1 METVNHTNDNPGDG
15 EQLDA
20 LFRAYRLASPDPES
34 GPDFMPQLWQ
44 KIEAR
49 ERGSAIFAHLARRL
63 VSVALA
69 LTLLMTLAVSLMR
82 RQVPVPAET
91 YVEVLAEDHESQNF
105 DYFEPVHVEPAAD
118 QH

>member
-1 METVNHTNDNPGDG
+1 MDTVNHDTYDPGGD

-20 LFRAYRLASPDPES
+20 LFAAYRSASPDLEP
-34 GPDFMPQLWQ
+34 GPNFMPHLWQ

-49 ERGSAIFAHLARRL
+49 ERGSAIFARLARSL

-69 LTLLMTLAVSLMR
+69 LTLLMTIAVSLLR
-82 RQVPVPAET
+82 RQTPVPPET
-91 YVEVLAEDHESQNF
+91 YVEVLAEDHARQNF

>member
-1 METVNHTNDNPGDG
+1 METVNHNIDDPGDG

-20 LFRAYRLASPDPES
+20 LFRAYRSASPDPET
-34 GPDFMPQLWQ
+34 GPNFMPHLWQ

-49 ERGSAIFAHLARRL
+49 ERGSAIFARLARSL

-69 LTLLMTLAVSLMR
+69 LTLLMTIAVSLLR
-82 RQVPVPAET
+82 RQAPVPPET
-91 YVEVLAEDHESQNF
+91 YVEVLAEDHENQNF

>member
-1 METVNHTNDNPGDG
+1 MDTANHQNYDPGDG

-20 LFRAYRLASPDPES
+20 LFLSYRAASPDLEASPN
-34 GPDFMPQLWQ
+34 FMPQLWQ

-49 ERGSAIFAHLARRL
+49 ERGSLTFARLARNL

-69 LTLLMTLAVSLMR
+69 LTLLMTIAVSWLR
-82 RQVPVPAET
+82 RQAPVPPET
-91 YVEVLAEDHESQNF
+91 YVEVLAEDHARQNF

>member
-1 METVNHTNDNPGDG
+1 METVNHNIYDQDDG
-15 EQLDA
+15 QQLDA
-20 LFRAYRLASPDPES
+20 LFRAYRLASPDPEP
-34 GPDFMPQLWQ
+34 GPNFMPQLWQ

-49 ERGSAIFAHLARRL
+49 ERGSAIFARLARSL

-69 LTLLMTLAVSLMR
+69 LTLLMTIAVSLLR
-82 RQVPVPAET
+82 RQVSVPPET

>member
-1 METVNHTNDNPGDG
+1 MDTMNHDTHDPGGD

-20 LFRAYRLASPDPES
+20 LFAAYRSASPDLEASPN
-34 GPDFMPQLWQ
+34 FMPHLWQ

-49 ERGSAIFAHLARRL
+49 ERGSAIFARLARSL

-69 LTLLMTLAVSLMR
+69 LTLLMTIAVSLLR
-82 RQVPVPAET
+82 RQAPVPPET
-91 YVEVLAEDHESQNF
+91 YVEVLAEDHARQNF

>member
-1 METVNHTNDNPGDG
+1 MDTVNHNTNDPGGD

-20 LFRAYRLASPDPES
+20 LFAAYRSASPDLEP
-34 GPDFMPQLWQ
+34 GPNFMPHLWQ

-49 ERGSAIFAHLARRL
+49 ERGSAIFARLARSL

-69 LTLLMTLAVSLMR
+69 LTLLMTIAVSLLR
-82 RQVPVPAET
+82 RQAPVPPET
-91 YVEVLAEDHESQNF
+91 YVEVLAEDHARQNF